1 MDFTFIYS
9 TAILFV
15 MLMDPFGNLPVFMAT
30 LRNIPPERFSRVILR
45 ESCLALGAM
54 ALALALGRTFM
65 ELMHIAPGTLGIA
78 GGLILL
84 LMGIKMVFPA
94 APSAEKVQSVM
105 EPFIVPLAI
114 PLI

>member
-45 ESCLALGAM
+45 
-54 ALALALGRTFM
+54 
-65 ELMHIAPGTLGIA
+65 
-78 GGLILL
+78 
-84 LMGIKMVFPA
+84 
-94 APSAEKVQSVM
+94 
-105 EPFIVPLAI
+105 
-114 PLI
+114 

>member
-65 ELMHIAPGTLGIA
+65 GLMHIAPGTLGIA
-78 GGLILL
+78 GLG
-84 LMGIKMVFPA
+84 
-94 APSAEKVQSVM
+94 
-105 EPFIVPLAI
+105 
-114 PLI
+114 